1 MSEPLLCRPPLAAP
15 GKASRRRSRGAFRAQ
30 LVTPRGISFRKT
42 LRYKRRQSPSA
53 GENRVKSPVYLL
65 AVLTVTFLAMDT
77 AGRAQSSEAPAVSSV
92 EARGGV
98 PIEQIVAVIARK
110 DGKRFVL
117 DPRVHANVVLIGS
130 TPAELTYAEF
140 LTVLEVYGFAAVENG
155 KLVRIVPDANLRQ
168 YATPVIT
175 GKDTF
180 PGSEFVTEIITLKN
194 VSAPQLIPILRPMVS
209 QYGHLASY
217 PGTNTLMLS
226 DHFDNVRR
234 LEGIIR
240 TFDSEK
246 PRPMES
252 AVTAPATE
260 H

>member
-1 MSEPLLCRPPLAAP
+1 MKNA
-15 GKASRRRSRGAFRAQ
+15 
-30 LVTPRGISFRKT
+30 
-42 LRYKRRQSPSA
+42 
-53 GENRVKSPVYLL
+53 YLL
-65 AVLTVTFLAMDT
+65 AALTAALFVVGSVAR
-77 AGRAQSSEAPAVSSV
+77 GQSSGAALSGSEATQA
-92 EARGGV
+92 GV
-98 PIEQIVAVIARK
+98 PIDQIVAIIAK
-110 DGKRFVL
+110 KNGKRFVL
-117 DPRVHANVVLIGS
+117 DPRVRANVVLIGS
-130 TPAELTYAEF
+130 TPSDLTYSEF

-175 GKDTF
+175 ARDTF

-194 VSAPQLIPILRPMVS
+194 VSAAQLIPILRPMVS
-209 QYGHLASY
+209 QYGHLAAY
-217 PGTNTLMLS
+217 PGTNTLMLA

-246 PRPMES
+246 PRPTDNS
-252 AVTAPATE
+252 ATPPSTE

>member
-1 MSEPLLCRPPLAAP
+1 
-15 GKASRRRSRGAFRAQ
+15 
-30 LVTPRGISFRKT
+30 
-42 LRYKRRQSPSA
+42 
-53 GENRVKSPVYLL
+53 
-65 AVLTVTFLAMDT
+65 MDGV
-77 AGRAQSSEAPAVSSV
+77 AHAQSSEVPTASSG

-130 TPAELTYAEF
+130 TPSDLTYAEF
-140 LTVLEVYGFAAVENG
+140 LTVLEVYGYAAVENG

-175 GKDTF
+175 AKDTF
-180 PGSEFVTEIITLKN
+180 PGSQFVTEIITLKN
-194 VSAPQLIPILRPMVS
+194 ISAPQLIPILRPMVS
-209 QYGHLASY
+209 QYGHMATY
-217 PGTNTLMLS
+217 PSTNTLMLS

-246 PRPMES
+246 PHPMENPAPQPS
-252 AVTAPATE
+252 AE

>member
-1 MSEPLLCRPPLAAP
+1 
-15 GKASRRRSRGAFRAQ
+15 
-30 LVTPRGISFRKT
+30 
-42 LRYKRRQSPSA
+42 
-53 GENRVKSPVYLL
+53 VKSNVYRLG
-65 AVLTVTFLAMDT
+65 VLTVVFLAMGT
-77 AGRAQSSEAPAVSSV
+77 VGHAQSSEAPTGSSV
-92 EARGGV
+92 ETRGGV

-117 DPRVHANVVLIGS
+117 DPRVRANVMLIGS
-130 TPAELTYAEF
+130 TPSDLTYAEF

-175 GKDTF
+175 AKDTF
-180 PGSEFVTEIITLKN
+180 PGSQFVTEIITLKN

-209 QYGHLASY
+209 QYGHMATY
-217 PGTNTLMLS
+217 PSTNTLMLS

-240 TFDSEK
+240 TFDSEE
-246 PRPMES
+246 PR
-252 AVTAPATE
+252 ATE
-260 H
+260 NAATQPSAEH

>member
-1 MSEPLLCRPPLAAP
+1 L
-15 GKASRRRSRGAFRAQ
+15 
-30 LVTPRGISFRKT
+30 KT
-42 LRYKRRQSPSA
+42 A
-53 GENRVKSPVYLL
+53 YLL
-65 AVLTVTFLAMDT
+65 GVLTVIYLAMDSVAHGQT
-77 AGRAQSSEAPAVSSV
+77 SEAPASSSV
-92 EARGGV
+92 EAKGGV
-98 PIEQIVAVIARK
+98 PLDQIVAVIAK
-110 DGKRFVL
+110 KNGKRFVL
-117 DPRVHANVVLIGS
+117 DPRVHADVVLIGG
-130 TPAELTYAEF
+130 TPSDLTYSEF

-175 GKDTF
+175 AKDTF
-180 PGSEFVTEIITLKN
+180 PGSEFVTEIFTLKN
-194 VSAPQLIPILRPMVS
+194 VSAAQLIPILRPMVP
-209 QYGHLASY
+209 QYGHMAAL

-246 PRPMES
+246 PRAPDNS
-252 AVTAPATE
+252 AAPPSSE